1 MVGKNNLKKHY
12 EQRAEKVETYSI
24 KKFKVGAA
32 SVLIGVGLFFGAGV
46 VEASD
51 STTVQQNGD
60 KKVKVADSTE
70 TSIPLPSTVEVKSVE
85 KKVENTHEKVA
96 EAVAEKLNSE
106 ASEKAQQKVDK
117 SLLLQKIEE
126 LKAQLERIKNN
137 SKQQSMIDD
146 ATSKLASAESLAQSS
161 ATQQEVDAKAK
172 EISALTTILKSIKA
186 EETVKE
192 NKNQDS
198 RNGKKMQEGTGF
210 RTDTAT
216 GTGISADVED
226 ATSTP
231 KVERPGYT
239 NRELSEKLASQVTWL
254 DFADKNH
261 WTNIDEKNGKIYLK
275 EDSVYENDVYPGYRI
290 KIRIKSLKP
299 FQATEIYR
307 KRMEARGATD
317 EEKATFDPNATNQY
331 LTRGDGQGEP
341 ARVTASAQDE
351 WSEIRD
357 NGINTNGKKTSIAV
371 DKPGSNWGVQF
382 EISAIY
388 NGKTVRPAVLMADA
402 ESANP
407 AESIIFTTNGDA
419 CQKII

>member
-51 STTVQQNGD
+51 SATVQQNGD
-60 KKVKVADSTE
+60 KKVSDSME
-70 TSIPLPSTVEVKSVE
+70 TSVPLPSAVEVEPAE

-146 ATSKLASAESLAQSS
+146 ATGKLASAESLTQSS

-210 RTDTAT
+210 
-216 GTGISADVED
+216 
-226 ATSTP
+226 
-231 KVERPGYT
+231 
-239 NRELSEKLASQVTWL
+239 
-254 DFADKNH
+254 
-261 WTNIDEKNGKIYLK
+261 
-275 EDSVYENDVYPGYRI
+275 
-290 KIRIKSLKP
+290 
-299 FQATEIYR
+299 
-307 KRMEARGATD
+307 
-317 EEKATFDPNATNQY
+317 
-331 LTRGDGQGEP
+331 
-341 ARVTASAQDE
+341 
-351 WSEIRD
+351 
-357 NGINTNGKKTSIAV
+357 
-371 DKPGSNWGVQF
+371 
-382 EISAIY
+382 
-388 NGKTVRPAVLMADA
+388 
-402 ESANP
+402 
-407 AESIIFTTNGDA
+407 
-419 CQKII
+419 